1 MQGHVAKLRRAA
13 RAALVAEGHAFDML
27 VVASHAGERDGQ
39 LLSMPINLDSVDRL
53 HGLSLRSELDDVFA
67 EVAEKPAARKASEDA
82 VVARGGRE
90 RYNTI
95 SSAARLAQPHAPT

>member
-1 MQGHVAKLRRAA
+1 MRAS
-13 RAALVAEGHAFDML
+13 V
-27 VVASHAGERDGQ
+27 DGQ
-39 LLSMPINLDSVDRL
+39 MLSMPINLDSVDRL
-53 HGLSLRSELDDVFA
+53 HGLSLTRFELDDVFA

-90 RYNTI
+90 RYDTF